1 MEIVFLGTGSMVPT
15 RERNHS
21 SLLLMYKDEGILLD
35 CGEGTQR
42 QLKMAGVNLNKIT
55 KILISHWHGDH
66 VLGLPGLVQTMGS
79 LGYEGTLEIYGPK
92 GTRKRWESMGEVFL
106 FEDTVDVRPEDVTK
120 VRFFEGEAFSLE
132 ALPLEH
138 TAPCL
143 GYSFIENDKR
153 KIRKELLKK
162 KNIPEGPIVGR
173 LQGGQSVKWNG
184 KTIQPDEV
192 SNVIKG
198 KKVTYIADTKMCS
211 NAIKLAENADLL
223 VCESTYANELEE
235 KASLYKHLTAG
246 QAGFIAN
253 KANVKKLVLTHFSQ
267 RYKDLIQIREDAKM
281 VFQNVVCAN
290 DLMKISI

>member
-15 RERNHS
+15 KERNHS
-21 SLLLMYKDEGILLD
+21 ALLLSYKEEGILFD

-42 QLKMAGVNLNKIT
+42 QLKMAGLNLNKIT

-92 GTRKRWESMGEVFL
+92 GTKKRMENMGDVFL
-106 FEDTVDVRPEDVTK
+106 FEDTVDIKVEDVSKT
-120 VRFFEGEAFSLE
+120 RFFSGKEFALE

-138 TAPCL
+138 TTSCL

-153 KIRKELLKK
+153 KMKKELLKK
-162 KNIPEGPIVGR
+162 KGIAEGPLVGK
-173 LQGGQSVKWNG
+173 LQEGQSVKING
-184 KTIQPDEV
+184 KIIAPDEV
-192 SNVIKG
+192 SIIEKG
-198 KKVTYIADTKMCS
+198 KKVTYIADTKLCS
-211 NAIKLAENADLL
+211 NAIKLSENADILI
-223 VCESTYANELEE
+223 CESTYANDLEE

-253 KANVKKLVLTHFSQ
+253 KAGVKKLVLTHFSQ
-267 RYKDLIQIREDAKM
+267 RYKDLEQIKEDAKT
-281 VFQNVVCAN
+281 VFNNIICAN
-290 DLMKISI
+290 DLMKISL

>member
-15 RERNHS
+15 KERNHS
-21 SLLLMYKDEGILLD
+21 ALLLSYKDEGILFD

-42 QLKMAGVNLNKIT
+42 QLKMAGLNLNKIT

-92 GTRKRWESMGEVFL
+92 GTKKRMESMGDVFL
-106 FEDTVDVRPEDVTK
+106 FEDGVDVKVEDVNKT
-120 VRFFEGEAFSLE
+120 RFFAGKEFALE

-138 TAPCL
+138 TTSCL

-153 KIRKELLKK
+153 RIKKELLKK
-162 KNIPEGPIVGR
+162 KGVAEGPLVGK
-173 LQGGQSVKWNG
+173 LQEGQSVKING
-184 KTIQPDEV
+184 KTIAPDEV
-192 SNVIKG
+192 SIIEKG
-198 KKVTYIADTKMCS
+198 KKVTYIADTKLCS
-211 NAIKLAENADLL
+211 NAIKLSENADILI
-223 VCESTYANELEE
+223 CESTYANDLEE

-253 KANVKKLVLTHFSQ
+253 KAGVKKLVLTHFSQ
-267 RYKDLIQIREDAKM
+267 RYKDLEQIKEDAKT
-281 VFQNVVCAN
+281 VFSNITCAN
-290 DLMKISI
+290 DLMKISL

>member
-15 RERNHS
+15 KERNHS
-21 SLLLMYKDEGILLD
+21 SLLLMYKDEGLLLD

-79 LGYEGTLEIYGPK
+79 LGHEGTLEIYGPK

-106 FEDTVDVRPEDVTK
+106 FEDTVDVRAEDVTK
-120 VRFFEGEAFSLE
+120 ARFFEGEAFSLE

-173 LQGGQSVKWNG
+173 LQEGQSVKWNG

-192 SNVIKG
+192 SQVIKG

-253 KANVKKLVLTHFSQ
+253 KANVKRLVLTHFSQ
-267 RYKDLIQIREDAKM
+267 SYKDLIQIREDAKM